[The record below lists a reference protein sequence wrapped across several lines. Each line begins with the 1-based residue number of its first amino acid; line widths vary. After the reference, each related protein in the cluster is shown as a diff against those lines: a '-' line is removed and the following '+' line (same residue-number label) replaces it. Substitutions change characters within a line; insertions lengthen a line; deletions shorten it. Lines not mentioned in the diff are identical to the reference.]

1 MTHHMFAWGLVKA
14 RWNDSSCM
22 DKSEDGVAKM
32 MKSMSTIKVTTHIDN
47 THEIKT
53 ALKHDSLH

>member
-1 MTHHMFAWGLVKA
+1 MTHHVFAWGLGEA
-14 RWNDSSCM
+14 RRDDSSCM

-47 THEIKT
+47 MHEIET
-53 ALKHDSLH
+53 ALKHNSLH